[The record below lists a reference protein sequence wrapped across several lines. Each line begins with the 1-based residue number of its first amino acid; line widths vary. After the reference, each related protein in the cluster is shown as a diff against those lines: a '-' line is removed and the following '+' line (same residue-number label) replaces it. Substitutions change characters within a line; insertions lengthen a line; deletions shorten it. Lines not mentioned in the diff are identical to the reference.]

1 MPRAV
6 PEGSRILLIDDTWT
20 TGGRAQSLAFA
31 LKSSG
36 AGGVAAVVLGRHV
49 NPDYEPAKPLINR
62 LRSAS
67 SFDLHRCALEDAA
80 VGW

>member
-1 MPRAV
+1 M
-6 PEGSRILLIDDTWT
+6 
-20 TGGRAQSLAFA
+20 AFA